1 MVEPIVK
8 RAGGLDVHKKS
19 VVASIVLEQAD
30 GTLHQETRTFGTCGR
45 QRQALCAW
53 LRENRIELVVMEST
67 GIYWKSQ

>member
-30 GTLHQETRTFGTCGR
+30 GTLHQETRSFGTCGR
-45 QRQALCAW
+45 QRPKRRGSRPTSSMLA
-53 LRENRIELVVMEST
+53 M
-67 GIYWKSQ
+67 